1 MIFDYI
7 VSPSFENDG
16 FIVLRANRAR
26 ISDSIIVASG
36 KDDSMGIRENRSGF
50 ADNETGI
57 G

>member
-36 KDDSMGIRENRSGF
+36 KDDSMGIPENRSDF

>member
-36 KDDSMGIRENRSGF
+36 KDDSMGIPENRSGF

-57 G
+57 R